1 MSDTLHQRIVQ
12 KLIGTYYGSKL
23 INNVDRGHYVEC
35 MIILALGEEWN
46 LTSAQRGWAPW
57 DIESTAGARLE
68 VKQSTAL
75 QPWSVASD
83 APQPRTQS
91 FDIAFR
97 KEPWTKGGNFPS
109 YIPGRPADVYIFACH
124 SLRDHAI
131 ADHRCPEQWRFIVVP
146 ERELPNQKT
155 IPINRLKKLAA
166 EMRYGQ
172 LAQQISATL
181 SQLGELKTNAEANHG
196 CYTKTSRFDNLKPG
210 E

>member
-12 KLIGTYYGSKL
+12 KLVGTYYSSGL

-46 LTSAQRGWAPW
+46 LTSAERGWAPW
-57 DIESTAGARLE
+57 DIESTDGARLE
-68 VKQSTAL
+68 VKQSAVL
-75 QPWSVASD
+75 QSWSVAGD

-124 SLRDHAI
+124 SLTDLAI
-131 ADHRCPEQWRFIVVP
+131 ADHRSADQWRFIIVP

-155 IPINRLKKLAA
+155 ISINRLKKLAA
-166 EMRYGQ
+166 ETRYGQ
-172 LAQQISATL
+172 LAHTISATL
-181 SQLGELKTNAEANHG
+181 AQLDELKTNLESNHG
-196 CYTKTSRFDNLKPG
+196 CYTKASRFDNLKPG

>member
-35 MIILALGEEWN
+35 MIVLALGEEWN
-46 LTSAQRGWAPW
+46 LTSAERGWAPW
-57 DIESTAGARLE
+57 DIESTDGARLE

-75 QPWSVASD
+75 QPWSVAGD
-83 APQPRTQS
+83 APQTRTQS

-124 SLRDHAI
+124 SLTDHAI
-131 ADHRCPEQWRFIVVP
+131 ADHRSPEQWRFIVVP

-155 IPINRLKKLAA
+155 ISINPLKKLAA
-166 EMRYGQ
+166 ETRYGQ
-172 LAQQISATL
+172 LAQTISATL
-181 SQLGELKTNAEANHG
+181 SQLDELKANVEANHG

>member
-12 KLIGTYYGSKL
+12 KLIGTYYSSKL

-46 LTSAQRGWAPW
+46 LTSAERGWAPW
-57 DIESTAGARLE
+57 DIESTDGARLE

-75 QPWSVASD
+75 QPWSVAGD
-83 APQPRTQS
+83 APRTRTQS

-124 SLRDHAI
+124 SLSPNPPKGNRGGGQRRDEGPGI
-131 ADHRCPEQWRFIVVP
+131 G
-146 ERELPNQKT
+146 
-155 IPINRLKKLAA
+155 LA
-166 EMRYGQ
+166 G
-172 LAQQISATL
+172 T
-181 SQLGELKTNAEANHG
+181 
-196 CYTKTSRFDNLKPG
+196 
-210 E
+210 